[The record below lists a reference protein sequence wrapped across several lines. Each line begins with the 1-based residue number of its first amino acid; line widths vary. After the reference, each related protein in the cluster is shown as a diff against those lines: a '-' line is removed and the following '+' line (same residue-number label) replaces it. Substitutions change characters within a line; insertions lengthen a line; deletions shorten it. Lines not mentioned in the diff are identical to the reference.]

1 MGTVDAGEDDEGCAV
16 VNVVQALSPK
26 ALAQKF
32 DAAGLLLLESSKWIL
47 SREALK
53 SLKDAIS
60 ARYASKLAEAQ
71 EEGLVTKK
79 RKDLLKD
86 AETETLA
93 GFNQRPG
100 GEGRHGLG

>member
-1 MGTVDAGEDDEGCAV
+1 MLQPNAGRRLSEGNAT
-16 VNVVQALSPK
+16 ALSEPSPPFAVQQAITAGTYDPHAK
-26 ALAQKF
+26 YAVPTGAALYT
-32 DAAGLLLLESSKWIL
+32 GTYPESGKT
-47 SREALK
+47 
-53 SLKDAIS
+53 DV
-60 ARYASKLAEAQ
+60 SKLAEAQ

-100 GEGRHGLG
+100 